1 MIKALKIAALALLV
15 PVVALSGNPAFA
27 ASPGQLAGGDNYV
40 VKNLTQGGGYADSV
54 NATCNDEVQFSMQL
68 SNTHFGALDNVTL
81 TATLPSNG
89 GTSTATATTD
99 LGGTSGTSDTASVVL
114 GANQTISYKAGS
126 TVLYDGNGNV
136 IRSLGDGVTN
146 GGVNIG
152 TIDGSTTEFVNFKAK
167 VDCETTTIDVCPNIP
182 GDQTEVPAG
191 KVKDDKGN
199 CVEPKTPTVTT
210 KTTHTPAALPS
221 TGPAEILS
229 GVTGASALGYGVQ
242 RYIASR
248 RNRQ

>member
-114 GANQTISYKAGS
+114 GTNQTISYKAGS

-167 VDCETTTIDVCPNIP
+167 VNCAPVIDVCPNIP
-182 GDQTEVPAG
+182 GNQAEIPAG
-191 KVKDDKGN
+191 KVKDAQGN
-199 CVEPKTPTVTT
+199 CVDKTTVTVT
-210 KTTHTPAALPS
+210 ENKTAHTPAAIPS
-221 TGPAEILS
+221 TGPAEIVS
-229 GVTGASALGYGVQ
+229 GFTGVTALGYGIR
-242 RYIASR
+242 RYLESR
-248 RNRQ
+248 NILK